1 MSAIASVLARVE
13 DARRTIR
20 HARGKQIFSAPA
32 CAKLHSL
39 AESYFSTVAPGLSN
53 AADPSVTNA
62 EKVFR
67 TIHQLSRKHPSKAKC
82 LGVLTEAKSLLVRL
96 EGIAIAQAAAK
107 SSGVATAADKL
118 IVSTLDD
125 ICPSAGL
132 AYRQALVDLSDADR
146 HSWRGPATDLR
157 EALRETLDILAP
169 DNEVE
174 STGGYKP
181 EADAKRPTMRQ
192 KVRYILKSRGAGSGQ
207 IATPESALQGI
218 EDMLGGLTRSVYSR
232 SSVSTHTP
240 TTKAEV
246 LRVHTWVRLVLCELL
261 ALPL

>member
-1 MSAIASVLARVE
+1 MSAIARLLAQLE
-13 DARRTIR
+13 DARKAVRDG
-20 HARGKQIFSAPA
+20 RGKQIFSAPT

-39 AESYFSTVAPGLSN
+39 AESYFSTVAPELHN
-53 AADPSVTNA
+53 VTDASISGA
-62 EKVFR
+62 EQVFR
-67 TIHQLSRKHPSKAKC
+67 ALHQLSRRHPSKAKC
-82 LGVLTEAKSLLVRL
+82 LGLLTEAKSLLVRL
-96 EGIAIAQAAAK
+96 EGVAITQTAN

-118 IVSTLDD
+118 IISTLDD

-132 AYRQALVDLSDADR
+132 AYRQALIDLSTTDR

-157 EALRETLDILAP
+157 EALRETLDLLAP

-174 STGGYKP
+174 STAGYKP
-181 EADAKRPTMRQ
+181 EADAKRPTMKQ
-192 KVRYILKSRGAGSGQ
+192 KVRFILKNRGAGSGQ

-218 EDMLGGLTRSVYSR
+218 EDMIGGLTRSVYSR